1 MPQEWLKFVE
11 RIDEGMPAGLDLH
24 LIVDNDET
32 DKHPAL
38 KAWLAKHPRFRK
50 HCTPTSVSW
59 LNLIERF
66 FGELTDKRIRRGTFR
81 SVLELIDGEPPRS
94 LRPSRSRRPLLAV
107 NGRLVSL
114 TGICLPHERVGE
126 GLGSAKDV
134 GEHFE
139 CGDRAQLGGAQNAHD
154 DSLRMSAIEG
164 AIAA

>member
-1 MPQEWLKFVE
+1 MPRHPPQEWLEFVE

-107 NGRLVSL
+107 NGRLV
-114 TGICLPHERVGE
+114 
-126 GLGSAKDV
+126 
-134 GEHFE
+134 
-139 CGDRAQLGGAQNAHD
+139 
-154 DSLRMSAIEG
+154 
-164 AIAA
+164 